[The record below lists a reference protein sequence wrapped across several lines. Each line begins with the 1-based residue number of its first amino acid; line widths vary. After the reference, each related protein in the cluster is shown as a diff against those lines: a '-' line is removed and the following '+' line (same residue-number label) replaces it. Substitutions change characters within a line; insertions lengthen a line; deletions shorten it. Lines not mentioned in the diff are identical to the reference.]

1 MIPMDATVI
10 TALAALGGA
19 GIGGVTSG
27 IVSWF
32 NQEMQLKAQESAQDK
47 SLRQALYRDFVEQA
61 SQAYIYALQ
70 NNHEDVSSMVGLY
83 AKISRMRVLSS
94 ARVIERADLVMK
106 LIVDTYLAPNK
117 SLAELREMIISGDLD
132 ILRDFSE
139 ACRIELG
146 HVRAP
151 SDQTEVR
158 SSVPAQRRIQGRPA

>member
-1 MIPMDATVI
+1 MDTSVI

-27 IVSWF
+27 VVSWF
-32 NQEMQLKAQESAQDK
+32 NQEMQLRAQESAQEK

-70 NNHEDVSSMVGLY
+70 SNNEDVSSMVGLY
-83 AKISRMRVLSS
+83 SKISRMRVLSS
-94 ARVIERADLVMK
+94 ATVIEHADQVMK

-117 SLAELREMIISGDLD
+117 SLGELRELIIGGKLD
-132 ILRDFSE
+132 VLREFSE

-146 HVRAP
+146 YVRAP
-151 SDQTEVR
+151 SDQIEVR
-158 SSVPAQRRIQGRPA
+158 SPLAAQRRIQGRPA

>member
-1 MIPMDATVI
+1 MDASFI

-27 IVSWF
+27 VVSWF

-70 NNHEDVSSMVGLY
+70 NNNGDVSSMVGLY
-83 AKISRMRVLSS
+83 AKINRMRVLSS
-94 ARVIERADLVMK
+94 TIVIERADQVMK

-117 SLAELREMIISGDLD
+117 SIPELQKLMISGELD
-132 ILRDFSE
+132 VLRDFSE

-151 SDQTEVR
+151 SDQIELR
-158 SSVPAQRRIQGRPA
+158 SSVQAQRRIQGRPA